1 MPIKNILRNINLF
14 VDGQG
19 YMGRVDEFE
28 LPKLTSTTEDFRA
41 GGMDGM
47 VELEMGQEKMEATLT
62 MSGIDRELVKLWG
75 IYTSASTPLTARGAL
90 QDEDG
95 VITPVEVRLRGKVKE
110 LDFGTWKPGEKVP
123 LKWMVAVRYYK
134 YTQGGEVV
142 HEIDVERMI
151 RIVDGVDQLA
161 GQRDALGI

>member
-1 MPIKNILRNINLF
+1 MPINNILRNINLF

-19 YMGRVDEFE
+19 FMGRVDEVE
-28 LPKLTSTTEDFRA
+28 LPKLTIKTEEFRA

-75 IYTSASTPLTARGAL
+75 IYSSASTPLTGRGAL

-95 VITPVEVRLRGKVKE
+95 TITPVEVRLRGKVKE

-161 GQRDALGI
+161 AQRDALGI